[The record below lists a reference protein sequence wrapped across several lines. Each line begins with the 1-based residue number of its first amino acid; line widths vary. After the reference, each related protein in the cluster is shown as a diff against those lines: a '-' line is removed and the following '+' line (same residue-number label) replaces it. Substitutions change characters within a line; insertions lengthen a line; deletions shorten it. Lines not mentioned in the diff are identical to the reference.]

1 MRILVADDSSEIL
14 GFFSRCLSKGHDLTL
29 VEDGNKAIEKAGAED
44 FDIIF
49 LDYYMP
55 GLTGVDTCKIIKQLK
70 PGSKVIIMSGS
81 FPNENDFRKSIE
93 KEYHNLMEGFLYK
106 PFYIENLQKCLRNT
120 CENKND
126 MPLSSTKVI

>member
-14 GFFSRCLSKGHDLTL
+14 GFFSRFLSKGHDLTL

-55 GLTGVDTCKIIKQLK
+55 GLTGVDTCKVIKQLK

-81 FPNENDFRKSIE
+81 FPNEREFRNNMGEESN
-93 KEYHNLMEGFLYK
+93 NLVDGFLYK
-106 PFYIENLQKCLRNT
+106 PFFLDDLRKCL
-120 CENKND
+120 KNVGEGKNAI
-126 MPLSSTKVI
+126 PLFAAKGL